1 MTRID
6 ESKQIRRVRICSYVV
21 LWVGVVNLLCFA
33 PALSILSVSLD
44 DALREELAGLDNA
57 DTAIELIKAYY
68 DRTSVNRMAFPA
80 IIGVILISV
89 SLLQIRWLRAN
100 TATSSDSH

>member
-1 MTRID
+1 MTRI
-6 ESKQIRRVRICSYVV
+6 EETKQIRHARICSYIV
-21 LWVGVVNLLCFA
+21 LWVGVLNLFLA
-33 PALSILSVSLD
+33 AAESIRSVALD
-44 DALREELAGLDNA
+44 DALRDVLAGLDNA

-80 IIGVILISV
+80 IIGIVLISV